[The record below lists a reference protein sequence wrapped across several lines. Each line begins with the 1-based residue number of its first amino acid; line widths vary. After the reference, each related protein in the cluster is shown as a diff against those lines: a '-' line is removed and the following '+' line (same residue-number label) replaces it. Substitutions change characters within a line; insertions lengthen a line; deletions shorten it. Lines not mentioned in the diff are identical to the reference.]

1 MGIGDRLGD
10 MADDAMQKAGG
21 PEKVK
26 EHLGKGAD
34 AANRA
39 TGGKYEQ
46 HVDKAEAGA
55 KEAVDKYAK
64 NKKNK
69 RK

>member
-1 MGIGDRLGD
+1 MGIGDKLDD

-21 PEKVK
+21 AEKVK
-26 EHLGKGAD
+26 GHLSKGAD

-39 TGGKYEQ
+39 TGGKHEQ
-46 HVDKAEAGA
+46 HLDKAEDGA
-55 KEAVDKYAK
+55 KSAVDKYAK
-64 NKKNK
+64 KKNK

>member
-1 MGIGDRLGD
+1 MGIGDKADD

-21 PEKVK
+21 PEKTK
-26 EHLGKGAD
+26 DHIGKGAD

-46 HVDKAEAGA
+46 QVDKAEAGA
-55 KEAVDKYAK
+55 ESAVDKYGKRK
-64 NKKNK
+64 NKQQ
-69 RK
+69 

>member
-10 MADDAMQKAGG
+10 VTDDAVQKAGG
-21 PEKVK
+21 AEKVK
-26 EHLGKGAD
+26 DHLGKGAD

-39 TGGKYEQ
+39 TGGKYER
-46 HVDKAEAGA
+46 HVDKAEDAA
-55 KEAVDKYAK
+55 RSTLDKQSK
-64 NKKNK
+64 KKNR